1 MAVDYDD
8 VHATVIRPR
17 WHAVS
22 NEDQQAARSPR
33 RRGQLTPDASES
45 YALYDTFTYQP
56 GHVDVFREVYKASPH
71 SPPSKGER
79 LLIVDIG
86 AGAATV
92 AAAVGEALGS
102 SKRARVD
109 YRAFEPN
116 RAMRRLGKRVLRH
129 LDAGFNSAKY
139 AKSLEDVVYDD
150 AQRLLFAFS
159 YVSHQKAVDSAHV
172 GQWAAEIERATS
184 IVEDVELIYTTTD
197 RAGGVLPQLGTTL
210 ENLGIERDRTVV
222 PVDVHRR
229 WPQLGSTARDVRW
242 DNRSTTWDVEAEH
255 WKLTL

>member
-1 MAVDYDD
+1 MAVDYDG

-17 WHAVS
+17 WHAVPD
-22 NEDQQAARSPR
+22 EDQHAARFPR
-33 RRGQLTPDASES
+33 RRGQLRPDAPETH
-45 YALYDTFTYQP
+45 ALYDTFTYQP
-56 GHVDVFREVYKASPH
+56 GHVDVFREVYEASPH
-71 SPPSKGER
+71 SPPRKGER

-92 AAAVGEALGS
+92 AAAVAEALGS
-102 SKRARVD
+102 SKRARIN
-109 YRAFEPN
+109 YRAFEPS

-139 AKSLEDVVYDD
+139 AKSLEDIAYDD

-159 YVSHQKAVDSAHV
+159 YVSHQDAVNSTHV

-197 RAGGVLPQLGTTL
+197 RAGGVLPQLGTML
-210 ENLGIERDRTVV
+210 ENLGIKRDRTAV
-222 PVDVHRR
+222 PVEVHRR
-229 WPQLGSTARDVRW
+229 WPRLGSTAQDVRW
-242 DNRSTTWDVEAEH
+242 DNLSTTWDVKAEH